1 MEKKFSSSCRMA
13 NVAELLQLLGAICE
27 FVKFIAE
34 KLFYT
39 ICVYRT
45 IRVRYIPH
53 AYGTYRIRVW
63 YEILYHTHTRMVC
76 TIRVRLYN
84 TRTVRIMRRIASYS
98 ISNMQNYII
107 LCPSGLATGGRHFA
121 RIVPLIQH

>member
-45 IRVRYIPH
+45 IRVRY
-53 AYGTYRIRVW
+53 
-63 YEILYHTHTRMVC
+63 EILYRTRMVC

-84 TRTVRIMRRIASYS
+84 TRTVRTMHA
-98 ISNMQNYII
+98 QN
-107 LCPSGLATGGRHFA
+107 S
-121 RIVPLIQH
+121 